1 MATCV
6 RTCECALTPS
16 IMAEI
21 ATLTH
26 CCRSAERTYVRNVEL
41 SVRTYEQRDIAN
53 YVRTYVRTYIR
64 TYVRTSVYEYVS
76 TSVRTNVR
84 T

>member
-1 MATCV
+1 MRYETE
-6 RTCECALTPS
+6 RTVTWKLHPS
-16 IMAEI
+16 IMAET

-53 YVRTYVRTYIR
+53 YVRTYVRTYAR
-64 TYVRTSVYEYVS
+64 TYVRAYMS
-76 TSVRTNVR
+76 T
-84 T
+84 